1 MELNGILEI
10 LRLYDLLFL
19 GSRFVTTSKDR
30 KIRVIDSHT
39 GEVLYQG
46 NGHEGVKPQRAI
58 FLKDGR
64 IFTTGFTK
72 RSERLYALRT
82 QVCYFFYHNN

>member
-1 MELNGILEI
+1 MKICC
-10 LRLYDLLFL
+10 FL
-19 GSRFVTTSKDR
+19 GSRFVTTCKDK

-39 GEVLYQG
+39 GEVLHQG

-64 IFTTGFTK
+64 ILTTGFTK

-82 QVCYFFYHNN
+82 QVCFYLLNSYSFFS